1 LQRGIQAK
9 AWSIFA
15 TFLLSVVVSAAA
27 SQYRPLPM
35 SAPELEPIKFDNIA
49 GWEQDEHS
57 EAFRVF
63 ARSCSEIVEEGRGFA
78 QKNRFGG
85 DRADWMPVC
94 RAASKLGLDISNA
107 AARGFFETHFAPVL
121 VQNSRPPSGFFTG
134 YYEPE
139 AHGDRQPHGKFAVP
153 IYAKPSDLVR
163 FDADTER
170 RLGYRYGRLENGE
183 PRAYFT
189 RRQIEEGALAG
200 RGLEIAWLQSWA
212 DAFFIHVQGSGRVRL
227 PNGEILRLAFAAK
240 SGHPYTAIGG
250 VLVERG
256 EISHAEMSMQS
267 IRDWM
272 NRNPHQARQLMWE
285 NQSFV
290 FFREVAVENPSLGPP
305 GAARV
310 QLTPYR
316 SLAIDRAFWAFG
328 TPLWVDTRLPV
339 EGPGKIFRQL
349 TVAQDTGSAIKGAA
363 RGDIFFGFG
372 EDAAHLAGHMKSEGR
387 MIALLPKLLARRLA
401 KGAVK

>member
-1 LQRGIQAK
+1 
-9 AWSIFA
+9 
-15 TFLLSVVVSAAA
+15 
-27 SQYRPLPM
+27 
-35 SAPELEPIKFDNIA
+35 
-49 GWEQDEHS
+49 
-57 EAFRVF
+57 
-63 ARSCSEIVEEGRGFA
+63 
-78 QKNRFGG
+78 
-85 DRADWMPVC
+85 
-94 RAASKLGLDISNA
+94 
-107 AARGFFETHFAPVL
+107 
-121 VQNSRPPSGFFTG
+121 
-134 YYEPE
+134 
-139 AHGDRQPHGKFAVP
+139 
-153 IYAKPSDLVR
+153 
-163 FDADTER
+163 
-170 RLGYRYGRLENGE
+170 
-183 PRAYFT
+183 
-189 RRQIEEGALAG
+189 
-200 RGLEIAWLQSWA
+200 
-212 DAFFIHVQGSGRVRL
+212 
-227 PNGEILRLAFAAK
+227 
-240 SGHPYTAIGG
+240 
-250 VLVERG
+250 
-256 EISHAEMSMQS
+256 
-267 IRDWM
+267 M

-316 SLAIDRAFWAFG
+316 SLAIDRAFWAFR